1 MEKIM
6 TKITKVV
13 IIVAACLVVLGAV
26 FYAGYHVGV
35 CKEPIIQ
42 EVVKEKIVF
51 KTVPVD
57 VNTLDIEA
65 LRERL
70 NCYYNFPP
78 IIDYKVKEISRAN
91 TTLNIH
97 TVHCESEWSQDIKV
111 PVYQEGN
118 WKLYVGIGIGT
129 AVTVGAVYGGMKLVE
144 AMKK

>member
-1 MEKIM
+1 MIKNI
-6 TKITKVV
+6 KSILLVV
-13 IIVAACLVVLGAV
+13 ACLVVLGAV
-26 FYAGYHVGV
+26 FYTGYRVGV
-35 CKEPIIQ
+35 NKEPIIR

-51 KTVPVD
+51 KQVPVD

-78 IIDYKVKEISRAN
+78 IIDYKVTSISRAN

-111 PVYQEGN
+111 PVYHEGN
-118 WKLYVGIGIGT
+118 WKFYVGLGIGT
-129 AVTVGAVYGGMKLVE
+129 AVTVGAIYGGMKLVE

>member
-1 MEKIM
+1 M
-6 TKITKVV
+6 TKNIKSILIVV
-13 IIVAACLVVLGAV
+13 ACLVVLGAV

-35 CKEPIIQ
+35 NNEPIIH

-51 KTVPVD
+51 KPVSVD
-57 VNTLDIEA
+57 VNTLDVEA

-118 WKLYVGIGIGT
+118 WKLYVGIGIGA